1 MSLNYRQRR
10 QLFRIEAGLL
20 RSDPQ
25 LAAMLSVFGRL
36 SAGQRMP
43 AWEQVATRWDH
54 IRETAALTV
63 QWVIVLAAA
72 IGLRLSTTLG
82 LLTTVVMGGRRRA
95 PQRTRSQTGP
105 GADGRPD
112 PAAGADR

>member
-10 QLFRIEAGLL
+10 QLSRIQAGLR

-25 LAAMLSVFGRL
+25 LAAMLNVFGRL

-43 AWEQVATRWDH
+43 AWEQVATRLDH

-63 QWVIVLAAA
+63 QRFIVLAAA
-72 IGLRLSTTLG
+72 IGLWLRATLA
-82 LLTTVVMGGRRRA
+82 LLTTVVMGTRRRA
-95 PQRTRSQTGP
+95 PQRTRSQTGRLFP
-105 GADGRPD
+105 RS
-112 PAAGADR
+112 